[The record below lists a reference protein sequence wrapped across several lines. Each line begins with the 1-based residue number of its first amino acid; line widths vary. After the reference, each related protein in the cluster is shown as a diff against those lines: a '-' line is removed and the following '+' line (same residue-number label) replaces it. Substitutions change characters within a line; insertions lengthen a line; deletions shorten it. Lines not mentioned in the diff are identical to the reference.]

1 MQVSAASPQ
10 WQSGLSVLRDLMEP
24 GVGTLV
30 NEFTP
35 QWYTAMKT
43 GSIAAYMEGTW
54 FPETIIQQAPN
65 TKGDWIFEPFP
76 AIAPG
81 GDRYPSFGSASLSPQ
96 R

>member
-1 MQVSAASPQ
+1 
-10 WQSGLSVLRDLMEP
+10 MEP

-54 FPETIIQQAPN
+54 FPETIIENRRRN
-65 TKGDWIFEPFP
+65 TKGDWVFQPFP
-76 AIAPG
+76 AIAPAATAIH
-81 GDRYPSFGSASLSPQ
+81 PSDLHP
-96 R
+96 